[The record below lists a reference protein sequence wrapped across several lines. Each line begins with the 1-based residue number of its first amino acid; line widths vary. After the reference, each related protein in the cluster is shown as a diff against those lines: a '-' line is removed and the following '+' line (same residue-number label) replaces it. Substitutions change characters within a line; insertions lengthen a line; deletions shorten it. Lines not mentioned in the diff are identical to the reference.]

1 MNYMEEMEKLKRTV
15 EANQLEDAKVH
26 PVSLIGVL
34 ILVIAIVVILG
45 IVAII

>member
-15 EANQLEDAKVH
+15 EANQLEDTKVR

-34 ILVIAIVVILG
+34 LLVIAIVVILG
-45 IVAII
+45 IVAIL